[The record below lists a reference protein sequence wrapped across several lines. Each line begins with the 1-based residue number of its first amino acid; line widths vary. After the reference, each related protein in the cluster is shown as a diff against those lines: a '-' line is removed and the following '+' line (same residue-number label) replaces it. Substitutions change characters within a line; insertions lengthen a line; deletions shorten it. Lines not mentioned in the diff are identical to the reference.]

1 MRRAVPH
8 AACLAAC
15 LFLAAGCAPLR
26 SPVRSDPAVPALPEP
41 AVALRPASAAAPAQ
55 PVPWA
60 VATAHPLASE
70 AGRDMLLAGGS
81 AIDAAVAAQAVLA
94 LVEPQSSGMGG
105 GAFLLHWDGA
115 AVQAWDGRETAPVAA
130 HGRQFLRDDGRP
142 MAFDQATGSGLAV
155 GVPGALRMLEAAHRQ
170 HGRLPWRRLF
180 EPAVRLAEQGFAV
193 SPRLAGLL
201 RSPAGERLAD
211 DAQARAPYFPAGQ
224 PLRAGETLRNPALGA
239 VLRRIAAQGAQALH
253 EGPVAQAIVQRVAAA
268 PHGGGMTATDLAGYR
283 PVQRE
288 PLCAP
293 WRRWVLCGFPP
304 PGSGHLAT
312 MQILGLLDR
321 VDAAR
326 PAVDAPP
333 GLAEHRYAEAAR
345 LAFADRAAYVG
356 DPAFVAP
363 PTGDWAALVS
373 PAYLDARARRI
384 DDTRSQGVAPPG
396 RPEAPA
402 DDGVPPGDEG
412 SPPERGTSH
421 LSIVDAQGRA
431 VALTTTIEAA
441 FGSRR
446 LTDGGTGL
454 PGGFLLNNQLTDF
467 SFVPKDAEGRPAA
480 NRVQPGKR
488 PRSSMSPTLVF
499 DAGPAGT
506 LGPLRAVTGSP
517 GGAAIIHFNTR
528 VLHGLLADG
537 LSPLQA
543 VNRPHL
549 ANDNGVT
556 RLERGRFAP
565 AVAEALRR
573 RGHTVVEQDLTSG
586 TQLLWRTEGGWLGAA
601 DPRREGVVL
610 GPPVLAQPAASAEA
624 ASGTSAGPR

>member
-1 MRRAVPH
+1 MPLAHATVP
-8 AACLAAC
+8 
-15 LFLAAGCAPLR
+15 GM
-26 SPVRSDPAVPALPEP
+26 SQPA
-41 AVALRPASAAAPAQ
+41 R
-55 PVPWA
+55 WA
-60 VATAHPLASE
+60 VATAHPLAS
-70 AGRDMLLAGGS
+70 AAARDIIAVGGS

-94 LVEPQSSGMGG
+94 LVEPQSSGVGG
-105 GAFLLHWDGA
+105 GAFLLHWDGRN
-115 AVQAWDGRETAPVAA
+115 VQAWDGRETAPAA
-130 HGRQFLRDDGRP
+130 VHERQFLGADGRP
-142 MAFDQATGSGLAV
+142 MAIEAATGSGLAV
-155 GVPGALRMLEAAHRQ
+155 GVPGVMRMLEAVHRR
-170 HGRLPWRRLF
+170 HGRLPWPGLFQPAIRLS
-180 EPAVRLAEQGFAV
+180 EQGVAV

-201 RSPAGERLAD
+201 RSPAGERLAED
-211 DAQARAPYFPAGQ
+211 PQARALYFPHGHPLEAGQ
-224 PLRAGETLRNPALGA
+224 TLRNPALGA
-239 VLRRIAAQGAQALH
+239 VLRRVAAEGAQALH
-253 EGPVAQAIVQRVAAA
+253 EGPAARAIVQRVNA
-268 PHGGGMTATDLAGYR
+268 PPHAGGMTAADLAAYR
-283 PVQRE
+283 PLQRE
-288 PLCAP
+288 PLCAT

-326 PAVDAPP
+326 PAAQAPP

-363 PTGDWAALVS
+363 PPGGWAALVS

-396 RPEAPA
+396 RPDAPA

-421 LSIVDAQGRA
+421 ISIVDAQGQA

-467 SFVPKDAEGRPAA
+467 SFAPVDAAGRPAP

-499 DAGPAGT
+499 DAGPAGAR
-506 LGPLRAVTGSP
+506 GPLRAVTGSP

-528 VLHGLLADG
+528 VLQGLLADG
-537 LSPLQA
+537 LSPQQA
-543 VNRPHL
+543 VDRPHL

-556 RLERGRFAP
+556 RLERGRFAA
-565 AVAEALRR
+565 AVHEALRE

-586 TQLLWRTEGGWLGAA
+586 TQLLWRTDGGWLGAA
-601 DPRREGVVL
+601 DPRREGRVL
-610 GPPVLAQPAASAEA
+610 GPPPAAQPAASAAA